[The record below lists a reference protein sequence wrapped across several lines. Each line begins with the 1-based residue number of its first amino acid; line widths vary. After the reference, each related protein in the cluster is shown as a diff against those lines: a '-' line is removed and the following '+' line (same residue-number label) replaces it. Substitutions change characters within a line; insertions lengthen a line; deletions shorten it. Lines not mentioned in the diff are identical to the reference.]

1 MANIT
6 RFDPFSDLDDLLQ
19 GFFVRPMQLEG
30 RTPVQFKMDV
40 KEDDKGYTI
49 HAELPGVKKDDIH
62 VTVEGNQVSI
72 TAETK
77 REKEEKQG
85 EKVLRSER
93 YYGKLSRAFT
103 LGSEL
108 DEAGASA
115 KFADGV
121 LELKLPK
128 KATATARRL
137 AVQ

>member
-49 HAELPGVKKDDIH
+49 HAELPGVKKEDIH

-93 YYGKLSRAFT
+93 HYGKLSRAFT

-115 KFADGV
+115 RFNDGV

-128 KATATARRL
+128 KAMAAAKRL
-137 AVQ
+137 SVQ